1 MPTPPLKLDADGVNA
16 VLTAA
21 FPDAEPGARAHVVE
35 ASPGRVRLMRAY
47 GPGLLRPGGL
57 ISGPNQM
64 AIADTAAYALVLAHI
79 GDEKMAVTS
88 ALSINF
94 LRGAKPGDL
103 WAEAKL
109 LRLGRR
115 LAVCDVHIWTEDEDR
130 IAAQANVTY
139 ALP

>member
-1 MPTPPLKLDADGVNA
+1 M
-16 VLTAA
+16 
-21 FPDAEPGARAHVVE
+21 
-35 ASPGRVRLMRAY
+35 RLMRAY